1 MSKKT
6 KPQATDVSQF
16 SNMPAVLAAMRE
28 SARHLVPPQEP
39 ERRTPL
45 LQSVARALAHDTA
58 DALEPLAGRPIDE
71 AERARLAAALYA
83 ALAENV
89 PPLPNLVCA

>member
-1 MSKKT
+1 MSKT
-6 KPQATDVSQF
+6 TEVSQF
-16 SNMPAVLAAMRE
+16 SNMPGVLAAMKR
-28 SARHLVPPQEP
+28 AAANLVTPQEP
-39 ERRTPL
+39 DSRTPL
-45 LQSVARALAHDTA
+45 LQSVARALAHDAA